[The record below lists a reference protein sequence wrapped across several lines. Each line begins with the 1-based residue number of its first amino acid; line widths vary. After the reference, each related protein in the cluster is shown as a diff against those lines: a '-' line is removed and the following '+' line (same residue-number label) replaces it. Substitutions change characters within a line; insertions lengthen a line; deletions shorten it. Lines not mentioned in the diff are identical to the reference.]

1 MQANDMIDNIGKI
14 SSITEKNLSEV
25 NTLYLKCQSLLV
37 EQEYEKV
44 SKIVPELQQSLMLVF
59 EDEDFKNSVFI
70 NQSLAFKSHQKLL
83 ISVNTFLDEEVIN
96 LTLLFENI
104 KSELTSMKTADKM
117 KKAYGA

>member
-1 MQANDMIDNIGKI
+1 MIDNIGKI